1 MSNFSKNAAPLLAK
15 IEADK
20 GMIAETL
27 SLYFARFR
35 EEDIV
40 FLTPDITGKSAR
52 SYYGDWLST
61 EDNLEELAGYLAG
74 LSNDFHNA
82 GEAAKPI
89 CFCPNPIRADYSKAH
104 WCGSPTLTS
113 ADIAMRNWLLFDLDR
128 KDSSK
133 LPAPTKAELDIL
145 AQAKEYLLQLLAS
158 RKFNQGSW
166 IVTDSGNGWHV
177 DVPVAL
183 ENTAENDQLVDALYK
198 DFANLISSKFPAID
212 FDKTKDAKRF
222 WSLPGTHNLK
232 YPDTPKLRQL
242 SDYPSKEQIAS
253 SVNQNNQAFFAVTL
267 ALLASKAKDEKVPS
281 KSVKGA
287 SADDGALARWET
299 ETSWEEI
306 LSPLGCA
313 LYSKGSSRELWTRP
327 GKNTSEGASLIA
339 GARHEGAGDTLYNL
353 SSNLGN
359 FPQNTNIRKYRAY
372 LMAKGI
378 LSVSGAILDEDEYR
392 KFFRDVKKRYG
403 VNSLDSIYQNQMHG
417 EPLSITVAAN
427 PLPAPAMSV
436 SEDSI
441 EYKSKPGTLDDIV
454 LPGDIEII
462 AQDLNAGSPIDNI
475 GLARATA
482 LGLFS
487 FLVGKTVV
495 DGTGKYCNLYV
506 INLGKSCSGKA
517 AAGKY
522 ATKFLH
528 EMQAVLNTTK
538 DGKPVLINDVPYDFG
553 SITVRGSKFG
563 SPEGVHTK
571 TVLHGRVLFIGDESE
586 DFLLPGVHESS
597 GSAREAN
604 MLLLSHSDGSRLS
617 GRALASGLAN
627 PDVECPFYVQIHTT
641 QPGIFWTRVQERHA
655 IKGILSRHVIIKVG
669 DGEIKYLPKGR
680 SKVSDDVSGSI
691 RYWGARNRKKL
702 EAQNFLPANY
712 LPPPAAEKWAGSYFL
727 GKFSPPCTTLEY
739 LEDTKDLRFK
749 YQKSCRKLSSISEDN
764 GEYIAQQ
771 AYGRAHEHAQAM
783 AVLFTIAVDRE
794 AKAITP
800 EAWKLAQLI
809 SERCVQNVLS
819 SCKHV
824 GDLREYGM
832 RKRILDN
839 LNSEHLKVDG
849 KYLNP
854 LRDGITERDL
864 RRSVHGIIKT
874 NEDFQ
879 AQLGVLESLEKIRLQ
894 QERAGGKDRYRIFLV
909 DDE

>member
-104 WCGSPTLTS
+104 WCGSPKVAS
-113 ADIAMRNWLLFDLDR
+113 ADISLLHWLLFDLDR

-133 LPAPTKAELDIL
+133 LPAPNEAELGTL
-145 AQAKEYLLQLLAS
+145 AQAKEYLTQLLTS
-158 RKFNQGSW
+158 RGFNPGSW
-166 IVTDSGNGWHV
+166 LVTDSGNGWHV
-177 DVPVAL
+177 DIPVAL
-183 ENTAENDQLVDALYK
+183 ENTVENTQLVKALY
-198 DFANLISSKFPAID
+198 AELACLVSAKFPSIN
-212 FDKTKDAKRF
+212 FDKTSDAKRF

-242 SDYPSKEQIAS
+242 YDYPTKEQVVS
-253 SVNQNNQAFFAVTL
+253 GVSQNNQAFFAVTL
-267 ALLASKAKDEKVPS
+267 ALMSSKAKEEKVPS
-281 KSVKGA
+281 KNVKGA

-417 EPLSITVAAN
+417 EPVSTTVAAN

-462 AQDLNAGSPIDNI
+462 AQDLNAGSPINNI

-487 FLVGKTVV
+487 LLVGKTAV

-506 INLGKSCSGKA
+506 INLGKSCSGKGS
-517 AAGKY
+517 AGKY
-522 ATKFLH
+522 ATMFIH
-528 EMQAVLNTTK
+528 EMQDVLNTRA
-538 DGKPVLINDVPYDFG
+538 DGTQKPIEPPYDFG
-553 SITVRGSKFG
+553 SISVRGSKFG

-617 GRALASGLAN
+617 GRALANGLAN
-627 PDVECPFYVQIHTT
+627 PDVECPYYVQIHCT

-655 IKGILSRHVIIKVG
+655 IKGIISRHLIVKIG
-669 DGEIKYLPKGR
+669 DGEMKYLPSR
-680 SKVSDDVSGSI
+680 RLKVSDDVSKI
-691 RYWGARNRKKL
+691 VRYWGERNRKGLNTQKFD
-702 EAQNFLPANY
+702 ASNFF
-712 LPPPAAEKWAGSYFL
+712 PPPAAEKWAGSYFL

-749 YQKSCRKLSSISEDN
+749 YQKRCRKLSSISEDN
-764 GEYIAQQ
+764 GDYIAQQ
-771 AYGRAHEHAQAM
+771 AYGRAHEHSQAM
-783 AVLFTIAVDRE
+783 AVLFTLALDRK

-800 EAWKLAQLI
+800 EAWELAQLI
-809 SERCVQNVLS
+809 SERCVENVLN

-849 KYLNP
+849 KYLSP
-854 LRDGITERDL
+854 LHDGITERDL

-874 NEDFQ
+874 NDDFQ
-879 AQLGVLESLEKIRLQ
+879 AQLSVLESLEKIRLQ
-894 QERAGGKDRYRIFLV
+894 KERAGGKDRYRIFLV
-909 DDE
+909 NDE